1 MKLIHSECPNARSK
15 LKTWNCYTSSRCAVP
30 LSFQAKLCFS
40 VDKTKLLTFYF
51 QIQLWRQNTKVLLLS
66 LWKLLSTSCDH
77 SNVGPS
83 VALSHGT
90 NYLDCSYE
98 NQWCCTTTQQRNP
111 PQRYLNGTT
120 IYSVSG
126 RSSNFGVCGEYKL
139 DSSRL
144 PFKWNVFSG
153 IFISYGYYL
162 LFLFSILR

>member
-1 MKLIHSECPNARSK
+1 M
-15 LKTWNCYTSSRCAVP
+15 P

-120 IYSVSG
+120 IYSLSG

-139 DSSRL
+139 NSSMQAAIQMKRL
-144 PFKWNVFSG
+144 QRYFLIIWVVFAF
-153 IFISYGYYL
+153 FIHR
-162 LFLFSILR
+162 FTIKMKDFPRILYCSPLGSKRVNAKF